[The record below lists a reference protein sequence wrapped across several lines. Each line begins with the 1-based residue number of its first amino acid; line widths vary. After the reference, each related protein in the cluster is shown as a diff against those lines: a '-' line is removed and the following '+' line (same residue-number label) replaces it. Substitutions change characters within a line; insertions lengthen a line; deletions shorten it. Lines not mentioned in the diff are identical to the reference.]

1 MKRKMFVKTLKDNVY
16 IYVSSPKADE
26 GLYMEYCL
34 KHLVKDYT
42 DGGTYQNQN
51 LWRLYEVYT
60 YKQENDEIIQDK
72 PYCIINWGEWECAL
86 QIKDTPDFHGG
97 FHGYEHIT
105 KLVVKLNGEVFD
117 INNETDLIEAEKF
130 EFIQYSNIYRQGT
143 RDELVAEHIKHYTFE
158 NGALS
163 LKQELVWHQDVTILR
178 AYLAMLPIRRTSDD
192 TPKGEQLTDR
202 VIVDKFDEVFDIT
215 KIDHETKVSIMFEE
229 ELKDI
234 TYAKIWGEESGL
246 YAEMTVKCDLL
257 PTNTF
262 AVQNADCY
270 NKLYF
275 SYAGG
280 KTGHDVK
287 TGEKWQLETKYEIYK
302 KLK

>member
-1 MKRKMFVKTLKDNVY
+1 MQRKMFVKVLKDNVFV
-16 IYVSSPKADE
+16 YVSSQKADE
-26 GLYMEYCL
+26 GHYMEYCL
-34 KHLVKDYT
+34 RHLVKPYT

-60 YKQENDEIIQDK
+60 YKQENDDIVKDK

-97 FHGYEHIT
+97 FHGYEHLT
-105 KLVVKLNGEVFD
+105 KVCVKLDGKDFNID
-117 INNETDLIEAEKF
+117 KETDLTEADKF

-143 RDELVAEHIKHYTFE
+143 KDELVCEHIKYYTFE
-158 NGALS
+158 NGCLT
-163 LKQELVWHQDVTILR
+163 LKQELVWHQEVTILY
-178 AYLAMLPIRRTSDD
+178 AYLAMLPLRRTSDD
-192 TPKGEQLTDR
+192 TPEGEQISDR
-202 VIVDKFDEVFDIT
+202 VKTNKFDEVFDIT
-215 KIDHETKVSIMFEE
+215 EIGHDTKVSITNEQS
-229 ELKDI
+229 LHNI
-234 TYAKIWGEESGL
+234 TYAKIWGEKSGIN
-246 YAEMTVKCDLL
+246 AEMTVNCELL

-280 KTGHDVK
+280 GVGHSVTTGD
-287 TGEKWQLETKYEIYK
+287 KWEIETKYEIYK
-302 KLK
+302 K